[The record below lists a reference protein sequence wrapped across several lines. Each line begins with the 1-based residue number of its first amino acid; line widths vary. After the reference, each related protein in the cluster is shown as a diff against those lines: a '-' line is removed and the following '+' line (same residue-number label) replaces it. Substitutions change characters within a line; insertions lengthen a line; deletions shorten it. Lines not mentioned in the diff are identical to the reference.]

1 LSKKRDGFLTTI
13 LIVDDEKEICKALKG
28 ILSDEGYRVVTA
40 HTPEEASVALS
51 AENPNLMLLDVWFG
65 KGSWDGV
72 YFLDRIQLSHPSIP
86 IIMISGHATLSLA
99 VSALQKGAYDF
110 LEKPI
115 NVNRL
120 LLSVKRAL
128 EFRQIRSHLVSH
140 QNANA
145 SAWPL
150 PMDARLKKLAM
161 LDTRILLVG
170 EKGTGKTR
178 LAKHVHHLSPKHESP
193 LLVAS
198 STLLNAMDDHTFF
211 GSQSGGKIEKLG
223 FFEHAQGGTVILR
236 NVHQLDLER
245 QRTLSELFESGTITR
260 LGGDRPVPLNVRFIA
275 TALPHILG
283 CSVQPLP
290 HSSGTPSPER
300 TIWPQ
305 NMNRSFYDRMTLT
318 YFQLDPLRH
327 HIPSIAVWAQ
337 ALLEELAQEHDVPT
351 PQLSDE
357 ALLHLKTFSWP
368 GNVAQLH
375 CILKRILLDGSDAII
390 DVHHLPQEL
399 MAQDTQHL
407 MQALSLPKNI
417 YSLPLKQARACF
429 EISYVKAQIAASEGS
444 VTKAAEI
451 IGMER
456 SALHRKIK
464 TLSRQWHDPPI

>member
-1 LSKKRDGFLTTI
+1 MTTI
-13 LIVDDEKEICKALKG
+13 LIVDDEKEICRALKG
-28 ILSDEGYRVVTA
+28 ILSDEGYHVVTA
-40 HTPEEASVALS
+40 HTPEEASGALTT
-51 AENPNLMLLDVWFG
+51 ENPHLLLLDVWFG

-115 NVNRL
+115 SVNRL

-128 EFRQIRSHLVSH
+128 EFRQVRSHLVSH

-145 SAWPL
+145 SSWPL

-161 LDTRILLVG
+161 LDTRILLIG

-178 LAKHVHHLSPKHESP
+178 LAKHLHQLSPKHESP
-193 LLVAS
+193 LLAAN
-198 STLLNAMDDHTFF
+198 STMLNAMDDHTFF
-211 GSQSGGKIEKLG
+211 GSQSGGKIIKLG

-236 NVHQLDLER
+236 NAHRLNLER
-245 QRTLSELFESGTITR
+245 QRSLSEIFESGTITR
-260 LGGDRPVPLNVRFIA
+260 RGGDRPIPLNVRFIA

-283 CSVQPLP
+283 CSIQPLP
-290 HSSGTPSPER
+290 ESGTSL
-300 TIWPQ
+300 TGHTVWPQ
-305 NMNRSFYDRMTLT
+305 NMDQSFYDRITLT
-318 YFQLDPLRH
+318 YFQLDTLRH
-327 HIPSIAVWAQ
+327 NIPSISLWAK
-337 ALLEELAQEHDVPT
+337 ALLEELAQEHDMPT
-351 PQLSDE
+351 PQLSDD

-375 CILKRILLDGSDAII
+375 CILNRILLNGSEAII

-399 MAQDTQHL
+399 MAQDTRHL
-407 MQALSLPKNI
+407 MRALALPKNI

-444 VTKAAEI
+444 VTKAAEV

-464 TLSRQWHDPPI
+464 MLSRQLHDPPI

>member
-1 LSKKRDGFLTTI
+1 MHFWPWSWKIKKISVRIIILSKKRDGFLTTI
-13 LIVDDEKEICKALKG
+13 LIVDDEKEICRALKG
-28 ILSDEGYRVVTA
+28 ILSDEGYRVLMA
-40 HTPEEASVALS
+40 HTPEEASVALIT
-51 AENPNLMLLDVWFG
+51 ENPNLLLLDVWFG

-86 IIMISGHATLSLA
+86 VIMISGHATLSLA
-99 VSALQKGAYDF
+99 VSALQKGAHDF

-140 QNANA
+140 QHTNAFL
-145 SAWPL
+145 WPL
-150 PMDARLKKLAM
+150 PLDARLKKLAM
-161 LDTRILLVG
+161 LDTRILLIG

-178 LAKHVHHLSPKHESP
+178 LAKHLHYLSPKHEAP

-198 STLLNAMDDHTFF
+198 STMLNAMDDHTFF

-236 NVHQLDLER
+236 NVHRLSIER

-260 LGGDRPVPLNVRFIA
+260 LGGERPVPLNVRFIA

-290 HSSGTPSPER
+290 QPDSGAPLPEH
-300 TIWPQ
+300 TLWPQ
-305 NMNRSFYDRMTLT
+305 NMDRSFYDRMTLT

-327 HIPSIAVWAQ
+327 HIPSISVWAK
-337 ALLEELAQEHDVPT
+337 ALLEELSQEHDVPT

-357 ALLHLKTFSWP
+357 TLLYLKTFSWP

-375 CILKRILLDGSDAII
+375 CVLKRILMDGSHTTI

-399 MAQDTQHL
+399 IAQDTRHL
-407 MQALSLPKNI
+407 IRALSLP
-417 YSLPLKQARACF
+417 
-429 EISYVKAQIAASEGS
+429 
-444 VTKAAEI
+444 
-451 IGMER
+451 
-456 SALHRKIK
+456 
-464 TLSRQWHDPPI
+464 

>member
-1 LSKKRDGFLTTI
+1 MTTI

-28 ILSDEGYRVVTA
+28 ILSDEGYRVITA
-40 HTPEEASVALS
+40 HTPEEASVALTT
-51 AENPNLMLLDVWFG
+51 ENPNLLLLDVWFG

-140 QNANA
+140 QNAA
-145 SAWPL
+145 SSLWPL

-161 LDTRILLVG
+161 LDARILLIG

-178 LAKHVHHLSPKHESP
+178 LAKHLHQLSPKHESP

-198 STLLNAMDDHTFF
+198 STMLNGMDDHTFF
-211 GSQSGGKIEKLG
+211 GSQLGGKIEKLG
-223 FFEHAQGGTVILR
+223 FFEHAQGGTVVLR
-236 NVHQLDLER
+236 NVHRLNLER

-290 HSSGTPSPER
+290 RPDSVTPLPEH

-305 NMNRSFYDRMTLT
+305 DMDRSFYDRMTLT
-318 YFQLDPLRH
+318 YFHLDALRH
-327 HIPSIAVWAQ
+327 NIPNISLWAK
-337 ALLEELAQEHDVPT
+337 ALLQELAQEHDVPT
-351 PQLSDE
+351 PQLSDD

-375 CILKRILLDGSDAII
+375 CILKRILLDGSDPII

-399 MAQDTQHL
+399 ITQDTRHL
-407 MQALSLPKNI
+407 MRALSLPKNI

-464 TLSRQWHDPPI
+464 MLSRQLHDPPL